1 MALGATQEML
11 KEARAAY
18 IRLAMGGGIAEF
30 KDQNGETVRYSRTD
44 LKALADLI
52 RMMEIELGLAPVLR
66 PMKVW
71 M

>member
-11 KEARAAY
+11 KEAREAY